1 MEPILEIS
9 GLQKHFGPVKAVN
22 GVSFR
27 IHKGECY
34 GLLGPNGAGKSTTM
48 EIIEQIISPDKG
60 EILYKGKPIDSRYK
74 LEIGVQ
80 FQQTALPGF
89 LTVKEALSTFCQ
101 LYPNSLPMD
110 ELITTCQLT
119 EFVNQRHEHISGGQR
134 QRLLLAVALC
144 SDPQLVILDEPTT
157 GLDPQARRHLWEIV
171 KNIKK
176 QGKTILLTTHYMDE
190 AYELCERIGIMEKG
204 KILLE
209 GTPSDLLR
217 EHDCKNL
224 EDLFLKLTG
233 KELRD

>member
-1 MEPILEIS
+1 MEPILEIY
-9 GLQKHFGPVKAVN
+9 GLQKHFGAVKAVN
-22 GVSFR
+22 GVSFC

-48 EIIEQIISPDKG
+48 EIIEQIIPPDKG
-60 EILYKGKPIDSRYK
+60 EILYKGKPIDARYK

-80 FQQTALPGF
+80 FQQTALPSY
-89 LTVKEALSTFCQ
+89 LTVKEALATFCQ
-101 LYPNSLPMD
+101 LYPHSLPLD
-110 ELITTCQLT
+110 ELIRTCQLSD
-119 EFVNQRHEHISGGQR
+119 FIDQRHEVISGGQR

-144 SDPQLVILDEPTT
+144 SDPHLIILDEPTT

-171 KNIKK
+171 RTIKQ

-204 KILLE
+204 RILLE
-209 GTPSDLLR
+209 GTPSDLLH
-217 EHDCKNL
+217 EHQCANL
-224 EDLFLKLTG
+224 EELFLKLTG